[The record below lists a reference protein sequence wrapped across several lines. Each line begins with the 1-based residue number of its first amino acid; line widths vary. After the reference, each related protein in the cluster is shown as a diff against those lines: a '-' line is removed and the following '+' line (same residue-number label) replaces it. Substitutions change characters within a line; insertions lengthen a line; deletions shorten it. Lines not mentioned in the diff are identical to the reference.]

1 MSHGEPV
8 SFAAPADVHRRAPL
22 IMAVHPELT
31 EARRIRDRARG
42 KCRTADMLEHY
53 KRSTTPPRGKEN
65 PPLDVMFERAVIFW
79 SDYEHVLRKT
89 CPDDPV
95 YTVTRAGTAPATTA
109 DFWGV
114 QASVAGQSFL
124 LESVVQGEGTATVI
138 NRWQVQRTTGL
149 FAGGVAITAE
159 KVNTF
164 SAAMVGTAESGGTTA
179 LTGNPLITH
188 AFNAFSGSDRWLP
201 APGEELEWH
210 SGAGVVCR
218 PASGAGTAS
227 GYIFIQET

>member
-1 MSHGEPV
+1 MSHGTVFEFPSPV
-8 SFAAPADVHRRAPL
+8 DVHRRAPL
-22 IMAVHPELT
+22 IMAIHPELS
-31 EARRIRDRARG
+31 EARRMRDRARG
-42 KCRTADMLEHY
+42 RCRTEDMRDWY
-53 KRSTTPPRGKEN
+53 KKTTVARDAKPEPIET
-65 PPLDVMFERAVIFW
+65 LYERAVIFW
-79 SDYEHVLRKT
+79 SDYERVLRKT

-109 DFWGV
+109 DFWGC

-124 LESVVQGEGTATVI
+124 LESVCQGEGTATVI
-138 NRWQVQRTTGL
+138 NRWAVQRTTGT
-149 FAGGVAITAE
+149 FAGGVAITASA
-159 KVNTF
+159 VNTF

-179 LTGNPLITH
+179 LTGNPLLYH

-201 APGEELEWH
+201 APGEEIEWH
-210 SGAGVVCR
+210 SGGGVVCR